1 VCRCV
6 FGAGVALPGR
16 KVGGEDEMRDD
27 RGDDDKDDDNGV
39 IMRHLTI
46 NK

>member
-1 VCRCV
+1 MCRCV
-6 FGAGVALPGR
+6 FGTAAALPGR
-16 KVGGEDEMRDD
+16 KGGGEDEMTE
-27 RGDDDKDDDNGV
+27 DDKDDDNGV